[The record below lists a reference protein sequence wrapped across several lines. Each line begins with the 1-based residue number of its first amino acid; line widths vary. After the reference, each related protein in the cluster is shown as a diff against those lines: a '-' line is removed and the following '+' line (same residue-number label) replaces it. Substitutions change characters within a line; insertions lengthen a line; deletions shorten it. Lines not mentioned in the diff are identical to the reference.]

1 MALSSSDQEAV
12 IEGTD
17 ILDGEGQLEKLVDAV
32 CGVHDAGFSANRW
45 SGLRWL
51 WRRRNGIISH
61 GASLCPGSSPD
72 PSGSS
77 KASRG
82 KGQNSFSLNFDTHT
96 QWIEVNAECRHAYFD
111 TSNRVSQKDLF
122 TFTAVRPG
130 KTQHCSSFHQT
141 YIFKPTLTSV
151 ALVLGMLK
159 NNFNFLRREQFP
171 EKNYFP

>member
-1 MALSSSDQEAV
+1 MYLDAVHKEVALSSSDQEAV

-51 WRRRNGIISH
+51 RRRRRSNGIISH

-96 QWIEVNAECRHAYFD
+96 HTMDKSKCR
-111 TSNRVSQKDLF
+111 V
-122 TFTAVRPG
+122 
-130 KTQHCSSFHQT
+130 QT
-141 YIFKPTLTSV
+141 RL
-151 ALVLGMLK
+151 L
-159 NNFNFLRREQFP
+159 
-171 EKNYFP
+171 